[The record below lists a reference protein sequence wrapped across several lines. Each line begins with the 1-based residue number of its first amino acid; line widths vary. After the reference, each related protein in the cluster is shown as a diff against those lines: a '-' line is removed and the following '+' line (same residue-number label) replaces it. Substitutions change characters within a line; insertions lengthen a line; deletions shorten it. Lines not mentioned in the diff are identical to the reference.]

1 VSLTEF
7 SIKWHES
14 EDDARITVVVLA
26 GSIDMVSVDAL
37 TKGFDSLV
45 ESNRCFVIVDMERVD
60 FVSSPAVG
68 ALMGCRRRL
77 IEKKGN
83 LVLVGLTPSLRE
95 KLNLMGANRI
105 FRYYNDVKTVLSDYR
120 WEHDNLAQKLA
131 LQVPSAPAYVPAI
144 RRLISSVVMQKG
156 YNRKDAFRIETIVDE
171 LANNAIEHGD
181 HEQRKFYIEF
191 SLDREKVEIAVRNL
205 TRNLDPALTQR
216 VKQKFENPVVDDE
229 SIRGRGLA
237 LVKMLSS
244 ELRLD
249 IDTGGT
255 TVHVTKVRED

>member
-1 VSLTEF
+1 MAEF
-7 SIKWHES
+7 VLQWHPCE
-14 EDDARITVVVLA
+14 EDDRITVVNLRGA
-26 GSIDMVSVDAL
+26 IDIASVE
-37 TKGFDSLV
+37 SLV
-45 ESNRCFVIVDMERVD
+45 RTFESLVAQGKCFVIVDMDGVE

-83 LVLVGLTPSLRE
+83 LVLVGLSNSLKE

-105 FRYYNDVKTVLSDYR
+105 FRYYRDVKTVLSDYR
-120 WEHDNLAQKLA
+120 WEHDNLAQKMS
-131 LQVPSAPAYVPAI
+131 LQLPANAAYVPAI
-144 RRLISSVVMQKG
+144 RRLISSVVLQKG

-181 HEQRKFYIEF
+181 KSQERFFIEF
-191 SLDREKVEIAVRNL
+191 SLDREKVEVVVRNL
-205 TRNLDPALTQR
+205 TSIQDPIRAAQ

-244 ELRLD
+244 ELRLELD
-249 IDTGGT
+249 AGGT
-255 TVHVTKVRED
+255 SVHVTKVRED

>member
-1 VSLTEF
+1 MAEF
-7 SIKWHES
+7 SFSWKS
-14 EDDARITVVVLA
+14 CEDDARITLLTLK
-26 GSIDMVSVDAL
+26 GSLDLTSVENLMDSFESMVAE
-37 TKGFDSLV
+37 G
-45 ESNRCFVIVDMERVD
+45 RYFVIVDMEHVD
-60 FVSSPAVG
+60 FVSSPSVG
-68 ALMGCRRRL
+68 ALMGCRCRL

-83 LVLVGLTPSLRE
+83 LVLVGLSLSLRE

-120 WEHDNLAQKLA
+120 WEYDNLAQKVN
-131 LQVPSAPAYVPAI
+131 LQIPANPAYVPAI
-144 RRLISSVVMQKG
+144 RRMISSIVLQKG

-171 LANNAIEHGD
+171 LSNNAIEHGD
-181 HEQRKFYIEF
+181 HSQKMFFIEF
-191 SLDREKVEIAVRNL
+191 ALDREKVELSVRNR
-205 TRNLDPALTQR
+205 TSEIDPSLARSVQE
-216 VKQKFENPVVDDE
+216 KFNNPVVDDE

-249 IDTGGT
+249 IDAGGT